1 MKNWKVGKKLGVAFL
16 ILILMSV
23 FAGANSLAK
32 LRKGVKAS
40 TSFSEQSNELTVL
53 SMQIKKDIVSVE
65 KNITKG
71 ILSTNPV
78 ELKSFVNKDLD
89 EMYKKVNTIRNDFKD
104 EETVNQ
110 LANNIERSINELKN
124 QSMQVFTLIESGK
137 RQEASEMIASNNGQY
152 ATVSS
157 KCLNEAEKLYEYTQ
171 GLIKE
176 KNTDLKAKA
185 KRAWIISVA
194 IGISVI
200 AAGVAMCIYIGK
212 ILKNPIEELE
222 QCANQMSAG
231 DFDVNIE
238 YTSEDELGKLADS
251 MRLMSEKVNA
261 IIHDT
266 VRILGEVASGNFD
279 VEPEA
284 EYIGVFKNIET
295 SINKI
300 INDLSETMAQINA
313 SSEEVQSASEQVANG
328 SQMLSQGSTEQASA
342 IEELS
347 STIIDISE
355 KINNTAEN
363 AKKANAL
370 TLNAGRQVRDG
381 NEQMKEMIKAMDEIS
396 FTSSEIG
403 RIIKT
408 IDDIAFQTNI
418 LALNAAVE
426 AARAG
431 SAGKGFAVVA
441 DEVRNLAA
449 KSAEAAKNT
458 SDLIENSI
466 KAVENG
472 NLILENTA
480 QSLNK
485 IVKTANRTSAVVNE
499 ITKAN
504 EEQATAIAQVRL
516 GVDQI
521 SEVVQTSSHAAQE
534 SAASSEELSGQA
546 QILKSLMAHFKL
558 KGGNKSLEKFN
569 FEYDD
574 KEFFGL
580 N

>member
-1 MKNWKVGKKLGVAFL
+1 MKNWKVGKKLGLAFL

-23 FAGANSLAK
+23 FAGANSLAN
-32 LRKGVKAS
+32 LRKGVKDS
-40 TSFSEQSNELTVL
+40 TNFSEQANELTTL
-53 SMQIKKDIVSVE
+53 SMQIKKDVVSVE

-71 ILSTNPV
+71 VISTNPS
-78 ELKSFVNKDLD
+78 ESKNAVNKDLD
-89 EMYKKVNTIRNDFKD
+89 EMYQRVNTLRSDFKD
-104 EETVNQ
+104 EETVNE
-110 LANNIERSINELKN
+110 LVNNIENSINELKN
-124 QSMQVFTLIESGK
+124 QSMQIFALIESGK
-137 RQEASEMIASNNGQY
+137 IKEASEIISSNNGQY
-152 ATVSS
+152 VTVSS
-157 KCLNEAEKLYEYTQ
+157 KSLKDTEKLYEYTQ

-176 KNTDLKAKA
+176 ENTNLKVKAK
-185 KRAWIISVA
+185 KAWMISVT
-194 IGISVI
+194 IGLVVI
-200 AAGVAMCIYIGK
+200 VSGIVMCIYIVK
-212 ILKNPIEELE
+212 MLKNPIEELE
-222 QCANQMSAG
+222 KCANQMSNG
-231 DFDVNIE
+231 DFDINIE
-238 YTSEDELGKLADS
+238 YLSEDELGKLANS
-251 MRLMSEKVNA
+251 MRVMSEKVNA

-284 EYIGVFKNIET
+284 EYIGVFKNIEI

-347 STIIDISE
+347 STIIEISE

-381 NEQMKEMIKAMDEIS
+381 NEQMKEMINAMNEIS

-504 EEQATAIAQVRL
+504 EEQATAIAQVTL
-516 GVDQI
+516 GVEQI
-521 SEVVQTSSHAAQE
+521 SEVVQTSSNTAQE

-546 QILKSLMAHFKL
+546 QMLKSLMSHFKL
-558 KGGNKSLEKFN
+558 KGGNKSFDNLN
-569 FEYDD
+569 FEYNEQ
-574 KEFFGL
+574 EFF